1 MPQQT
6 MTAAELSDAAA
17 EAIRQLNHLTRPA
30 GNGLE
35 YPGDA
40 YSTVSNLKT
49 LVQRLPQTFEQI
61 FAFLADLHEGG
72 NLRSDRGPNADDDV
86 AAVKAAL
93 DWAAD
98 DARNL
103 AETLDSA
110 HSALSPISYAA

>member
-6 MTAAELSDAAA
+6 MPAAELSEAAA
-17 EAIRQLNHLTRPA
+17 EAIRQLNHATLKW
-30 GNGLE
+30 GSGLE

-40 YSTVSNLKT
+40 YSTVANLKT

-61 FAFLADLHEGG
+61 LAFLADLHDGG
-72 NLRSDRGPNADDDV
+72 HLRSDRDPNADDDM

-103 AETLDSA
+103 AGSLDSA
-110 HSALSPISYAA
+110 HSALSPIGYTA